1 MDVRTIL
8 TVVVA
13 LWVCGSVSAQNEQ
26 VEATNTTSTS
36 EPAKECLTARNVSGV
51 CVQRNSCDYS
61 TSTID
66 LTLYAPHNYTRPCAT
81 AEVCCPQAAIV
92 HVEPLSHDTFDSGE
106 DDDDDF

>member
-13 LWVCGSVSAQNEQ
+13 LWVCGAVSAQNEQ
-26 VEATNTTSTS
+26 VEATNTTSS
-36 EPAKECLTARNVSGV
+36 SAKECVTARNVSGV

-61 TSTID
+61 TAAID

-92 HVEPLSHDTFDSGE
+92 HVEPPSHVTFDSDEE
-106 DDDDDF
+106 DDDD

>member
-13 LWVCGSVSAQNEQ
+13 LWVCGSVSTQNEQ
-26 VEATNTTSTS
+26 VGATNTTS
-36 EPAKECLTARNVSGV
+36 EPSKECLTARNVTGV

-61 TSTID
+61 TAAID

-92 HVEPLSHDTFDSGE
+92 RVEPPSNGTFDSDE
-106 DDDDDF
+106 DDDE